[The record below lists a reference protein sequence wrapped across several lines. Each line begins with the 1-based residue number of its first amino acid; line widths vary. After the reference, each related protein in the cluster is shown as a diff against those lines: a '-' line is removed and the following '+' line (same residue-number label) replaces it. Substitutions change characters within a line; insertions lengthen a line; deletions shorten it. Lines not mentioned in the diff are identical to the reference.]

1 MVNIEK
7 RIDEN
12 NAHYELVVTGEIDA
26 SSSIHLDEALREA
39 MENSKNILV
48 DLSGLDYI
56 SSAGLGV
63 FMSNIQ
69 KIEQDNISFVLFGM
83 KDKVFEVFEILGLDQ
98 LLVIKK
104 EKEEALEA
112 LK

>member
-12 NAHYELVVTGEIDA
+12 DAHYELVVTGEIDA

-39 MENSKNILV
+39 IENSKNILV
-48 DLSGLDYI
+48 DLNGLDYI

-69 KIEQDNISFVLFGM
+69 KIEGFDDSLIITKCDSMNSGADYLMREASFDNIGHTLKVLFS
-83 KDKVFEVFEILGLDQ
+83 VS
-98 LLVIKK
+98 
-104 EKEEALEA
+104 
-112 LK
+112 